1 MTSILNLLIKEGHF
15 PDQLKLA
22 EVRTIFKK
30 KDYLDK
36 ENYRPAIAL
45 PHMWKV
51 FERNMF
57 HQINNFMTDKLSKEL
72 RESRKNHSKQQCFIS
87 VMEM

>member
-22 EVRTIFKK
+22 EVRKIFKK

-45 PHMWKV
+45 PHM
-51 FERNMF
+51 
-57 HQINNFMTDKLSKEL
+57 
-72 RESRKNHSKQQCFIS
+72 
-87 VMEM
+87 

>member
-22 EVRTIFKK
+22 EVSTIFKK
-30 KDYLDK
+30 KDYL
-36 ENYRPAIAL
+36 ENENCRPASAF
-45 PHMWKV
+45 PHMWKA
-51 FERNMF
+51 FERYMF
-57 HQINNFMTDKLSKEL
+57 HQINNFMTDKLLKQL
-72 RESRKNHSKQQCFIS
+72 REFRKNHSKQQCFIS